1 MKTGL
6 ARDMEMVG
14 HEIIV
19 ATGARSDEQR
29 AGRNILPGHIPL
41 WREIGIMKF
50 LRVLGRMRF

>member
-6 ARDMEMVG
+6 TRDMEMVG

-19 ATGARSDEQR
+19 ATGARFDEQR
-29 AGRNILPGHIPL
+29 AGPNILPEHTLL
-41 WREIGIMKF
+41 WKEIGIMKF